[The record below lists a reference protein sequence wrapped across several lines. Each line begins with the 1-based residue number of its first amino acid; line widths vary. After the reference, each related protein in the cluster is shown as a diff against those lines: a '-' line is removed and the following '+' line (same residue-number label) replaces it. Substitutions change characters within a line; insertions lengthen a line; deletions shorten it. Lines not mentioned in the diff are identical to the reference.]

1 MIAHEKLNEIKSY
14 LEGILKEKGR
24 VGRDDILKKY
34 KSNEFSEKTDPDST
48 DSSALAI
55 FREMNLNN
63 NYILVNN
70 LPCKEFNECKKRVQ
84 ERKGCNNKKYTTK
97 CEILYLEKRL

>member
-63 NYILVNN
+63 NYILVNITFVAKIHTSSLFFFCPN
-70 LPCKEFNECKKRVQ
+70 LKDE
-84 ERKGCNNKKYTTK
+84 
-97 CEILYLEKRL
+97 L